1 MSEPTKDEFEQAGV
15 YLRAPEQAYLEYLSR
30 KQGEGELPA
39 EEEAY
44 LEYLCWKRD
53 GGERKVDLADFLRQR
68 GEVRAE
74 ARAEAKAVRDKEHP
88 DSDVD
93 EDDVYRA
100 DEDDLLR

>member
-1 MSEPTKDEFEQAGV
+1 MAEPTKDEYEQAGV
-15 YLRAPEQAYLEYLSR
+15 YLRAQEQAYLEYLSR

-39 EEEAY
+39 EEQAY

-53 GGERKVDLADFLRQR
+53 GGERKDDLADFLRQR
-68 GEVRAE
+68 AEVRAE
-74 ARAEAKAVRDKEHP
+74 ARAEASAAREKEHP
-88 DSDVD
+88 GSDVD